1 MWNLPTDYD
10 YQTDLEKSRFTGTW
24 KKKPYKCQFCEYSS
38 SWKDHLKAH
47 ICSVHEKRSLLNVIF
62 VILLVHTS
70 VIWNYMFL
78 LFMREKS
85 LSNLNCVTL
94 KVLQKMTWVT
104 MLPLFMK
111 EKAFTCEICEKSLLL
126 NLTWGNMKLL
136 FIKIK
141 CLSNVNLD
149 VLKNMIWIFISH
161 LLMKK
166 EALNF
171 SVVLLSKRVIW
182 NYMYLPRP

>member
-1 MWNLPTDYD
+1 MSILWIQLL
-10 YQTDLEKSRFTGTW
+10 LERSLESTYYLCSW
-24 KKKPYKCQFCEYSS
+24 KKKPFECDFCNPTSSHKCHIKLHVSS
-38 SWKDHLKAH
+38 AH
-47 ICSVHEKRSLLNVIF
+47 EGKKPFKYELCNFKI
-62 VILLVHTS
+62 
-70 VIWNYMFL
+70 
-78 LFMREKS
+78 
-85 LSNLNCVTL
+85 
-94 KVLQKMTWVT
+94 LQKMTWVT

-182 NYMYLPRP
+182 NDMYLPRP

>member
-38 SWKDHLKAH
+38 SWKDHLKVH
-47 ICSVHEKRSLLNVIF
+47 ITYVHEKRSLLNVIF

-85 LSNLNCVTL
+85 LSKFELCNFKSSTKNDLSNHVASIH
-94 KVLQKMTWVT
+94 
-104 MLPLFMK
+104 
-111 EKAFTCEICEKSLLL
+111 ERKSLYMW
-126 NLTWGNMKLL
+126 NLWEK
-136 FIKIK
+136 FA
-141 CLSNVNLD
+141 
-149 VLKNMIWIFISH
+149 LKPYLRKH
-161 LLMKK
+161 
-166 EALNF
+166 EAAIH
-171 SVVLLSKRVIW
+171 KRKMPI
-182 NYMYLPRP
+182 